1 MNTRPKSKSM
11 KPSASRATGDLL
23 FEIGCEEIP
32 AGMISKASE
41 ELKAILQKYF
51 VSHGLLAEEQSGTSI
66 DTFGSP
72 RRLVAIVRKIRMRQ
86 EDITREVTGP
96 PKSVAYDNVGEPTRA
111 AMSFAEKQG
120 IPVSKLSIVTTPKG
134 EYVAAKQV
142 VIGKPAAELLATVL
156 PQAIQEI
163 SWPRSMYWTRS
174 DSPRFIRPIRW
185 IVALL
190 GGRVVPFC
198 FAGVHAGNHTDGHRF
213 LGKKNIAVSG
223 PGDYEEKLKKSFVL
237 CRPEI
242 RRKRIETEV
251 RTLIA
256 RKQLRAHEDPNL
268 LNLVIYLNEYPSV
281 IMGDFDSSFLT
292 LPEEIL
298 ITVMRGHQKYFGLE
312 TRNGELAPHFLA
324 VINLPGDKKGIVRAG
339 HERVLRARFSD
350 AQFFWETDLKRLL
363 GDYLPKLAA
372 VTYESRLGS
381 YGDKVERMRE
391 LARWIAEQWFSGG
404 VSQAD
409 VAGSD
414 RAAELAKCDLV
425 TEMVREFP
433 ELQGIVGGLYARTQ
447 HEPEEI
453 WQAVYDHY
461 KPLGMDD
468 ALPRNLIGCAVSL
481 ADKLDSLVACFAV
494 GAIPTGSSDPFAL
507 RRAALGVAKIILER
521 ELPLSLSAAISAA
534 AKALKEHAPKIEVS
548 DAAQKQVLD
557 FLLERAR
564 FLLKEKR
571 GFAYDEI
578 NAAFAAGA
586 DDLVDAAER
595 VVAVK
600 AIRNTKDFIPLAAS
614 FKRIRNIL
622 EKSAGKLDKAQA
634 EVEPELLW
642 EPAEREL
649 YASSQ
654 KIGAEATR
662 RKKAGKYREALE
674 VISELRPSVDKFFDS
689 VLVMVE
695 DTRVRKNRLA
705 LLGNLLKEFST
716 IADFSELVPE
726 DAKDLSQQTH

>member
-1 MNTRPKSKSM
+1 VSSRPKSKSL
-11 KPSASRATGDLL
+11 KAALKGTGDLL

-32 AGMISKASE
+32 AGMISKASA
-41 ELKAILQKYF
+41 ELKAILQKHF
-51 VSHGLLAEEQSGTSI
+51 LSHGLLTEEQSETSI
-66 DTFGSP
+66 DTFGGP
-72 RRLVAIVRKIRMRQ
+72 RRLVAIVRKIRLRQ
-86 EDITREVTGP
+86 KDVTREVTGP

-120 IPVSKLSIVTTPKG
+120 IPVSKLSIVNTPKG
-134 EYVAAKQV
+134 DYLAAKQI
-142 VIGKPAAELLATVL
+142 VIGKPAAEILATVL
-156 PQAIQEI
+156 PQAIREI
-163 SWPRSMYWTRS
+163 SWPRSMYWVKA

-190 GGRVVPFC
+190 GGRVVPFS
-198 FAGVHAGNHTDGHRF
+198 FADVHAGNHTEGHRF
-213 LGKKNIAVSG
+213 LGKKTIPVSG
-223 PGDYEEKLKKSFVL
+223 PDDYEEKLKRNFVL
-237 CRPEI
+237 CRPEV
-242 RRKRIETEV
+242 RRKKIEAEIH
-251 RTLIA
+251 TLTA
-256 RKQLRAHEDPNL
+256 RKQLRAHQDPDL
-268 LNLVIYLNEYPSV
+268 LNLVTYLNEYPSV
-281 IMGDFDSSFLT
+281 IMGDFDSSFLA

-312 TRNGELAPHFLA
+312 TRKGELAPHFLA

-350 AQFFWETDLKRLL
+350 AQFFWETDLKRPL

-391 LARWIAEQWFSGG
+391 LARWLAEQWFSGG

-433 ELQGIVGGLYARTQ
+433 ELQGIVGGLYARAQ

-468 ALPRNLIGCAVSL
+468 ALPRNLTGCAVSL
-481 ADKLDSLVACFAV
+481 ADKLDSLVACFAA

-521 ELPLSLSAAISAA
+521 KLPLSLSAAISAA
-534 AKALKEHAPKIEVS
+534 SKSLKDHSPRIEVS
-548 DAAQKQVLD
+548 EAVQKKVLD

-600 AIRNTKDFIPLAAS
+600 AIRNTMNFIPLAAS

-622 EKSAGKLDKAQA
+622 EKSAGNLDKAQL

-642 EPAEREL
+642 EPAERDL
-649 YASSQ
+649 HASAR

-674 VISELRPSVDKFFDS
+674 VISELRPSVDKFFDN

-716 IADFSELVPE
+716 IADFSELVSE
-726 DAKDLSQQTH
+726 DAKDLSQQTR